1 MTRIVASAGARS
13 LGRAPSVAL
22 IIAWG
27 ATLLLS
33 WLPEIILR
41 EVFG

>member
-1 MTRIVASAGARS
+1 MTRMVASAGARS
-13 LGRAPSVAL
+13 TGRAPSVTL

-33 WLPEIILR
+33 RLPEIVLR
-41 EVFG
+41 